1 MERWV
6 EDSQGVQGTTVGEED
21 YGWASVHCKMLRCLD
36 MTLKLMQG
44 MGVGAGGAA
53 RKAIHES
60 ANPILR
66 MDLERPETHE

>member
-1 MERWV
+1 
-6 EDSQGVQGTTVGEED
+6 
-21 YGWASVHCKMLRCLD
+21 
-36 MTLKLMQG
+36 MQG
-44 MGVGAGGAA
+44 MGVGVGGAA